1 MGWFKDA
8 CNWVKDKVSS
18 GYNKLKSF
26 FSSNDNPTVYNV
38 EIMNG
43 FIPPSPDGLYS
54 PNK

>member
-26 FSSNDNPTVYNV
+26 FSSWYYAFLDMAITR
-38 EIMNG
+38 
-43 FIPPSPDGLYS
+43 
-54 PNK
+54 